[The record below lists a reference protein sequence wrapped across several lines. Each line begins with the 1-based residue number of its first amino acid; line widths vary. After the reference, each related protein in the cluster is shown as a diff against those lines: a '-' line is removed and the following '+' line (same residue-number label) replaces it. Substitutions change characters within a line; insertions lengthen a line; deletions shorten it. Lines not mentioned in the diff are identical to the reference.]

1 MRTNRPALLDLRDM
15 QRATEKT
22 VRMVAFATLL
32 TGGVFG
38 SPSSV
43 SAQTVP
49 ADPTGVE
56 ARGGVD
62 RGLDQ
67 AEGLFRQGAAA
78 FLAGRSAEARAAFD
92 AALDQFI
99 DIKASPA
106 DQPRLLAAYE
116 SLLSRI
122 VATETGARMPEPPA
136 RLSAV
141 PEPSAPSPAA
151 GIAPEKQDDAPRV
164 AAPVTPADD
173 ASPRLTS
180 PTPSPD
186 ASADGG
192 PEEGAPAVAPESTL
206 AELGD
211 RIETI
216 TPTAEARQ
224 SNEAVLDSEEIDLPI
239 ELNDQ
244 VLGAIDLYTG
254 RFRDWFSRALS
265 RGMPHLPRI
274 RAILAQAGLPQDLAY
289 VPIVES
295 AFNPKAL
302 SRAKARG
309 LWQFIPSTGKQ
320 YGLKQDFF
328 VDERSNIEKA
338 TVAAAQYLKN
348 LYAMFGDWNLA
359 LAGYNAGEGN
369 VQRAI
374 KRSQTNDFWALA
386 KTRSFRAETKNYVPL
401 IHAAIVIAKS
411 PASYGIDLNPAE
423 LTAAETVRIQGSYP
437 ISVVARCA
445 VADTDEIN
453 HLNPELRRGMT
464 PSSAFDLKVPH
475 GSGELVTACLANE
488 RAMNYTRHIVKKRDT
503 FSLIAKMFGVSASE
517 IARVNGLSVKS
528 RLRPGTELA
537 IPRAPRAAAKT
548 AANVSKSGSYRI
560 QKGDTLSELAARHST
575 TVEAIKALNGLS
587 SSRLSIGQVIRVAAN
602 SSETSPNE

>member
-1 MRTNRPALLDLRDM
+1 MRTNRPALLDLALM
-15 QRATEKT
+15 QRVIKNA
-22 VRMVAFATLL
+22 VRMTALATLGFVL
-32 TGGVFG
+32 SAAF
-38 SPSSV
+38 PSTAN
-43 SAQTVP
+43 AQGT
-49 ADPTGVE
+49 AEGATRE
-56 ARGGVD
+56 IRGDLD
-62 RGLDQ
+62 RGLAR
-67 AEGLFRQGAAA
+67 AEDLFRQGDAA
-78 FLAGRSAEARAAFD
+78 FHAGRAADARTAFD
-92 AALDQFI
+92 AALDLFI
-99 DIKASPA
+99 DLKPAASGDEARLLTAYEGLIARIVAVETGTASLAAPATPDGPASPA
-106 DQPRLLAAYE
+106 AATASRVPPTPKSVAPVPPRTEASQERSSAADTKPT
-116 SLLSRI
+116 R
-122 VATETGARMPEPPA
+122 PEPA
-136 RLSAV
+136 EMAADSASV
-141 PEPSAPSPAA
+141 P
-151 GIAPEKQDDAPRV
+151 
-164 AAPVTPADD
+164 
-173 ASPRLTS
+173 
-180 PTPSPD
+180 
-186 ASADGG
+186 GG
-192 PEEGAPAVAPESTL
+192 EGTL

-224 SNEAVLDSEEIDLPI
+224 SNEAVLGSEEIDLPI

-274 RAILAQAGLPQDLAY
+274 RAILAEAGLPQDLAY

-295 AFNPKAL
+295 AFNPSAL

-328 VDERSNIEKA
+328 VDERSSVDKA
-338 TVAAAQYLKN
+338 TIAAAQYLKN

-437 ISVVARCA
+437 ISVVAKCA
-445 VADTDEIN
+445 VADTSDIN
-453 HLNPELRRGMT
+453 QLNPELRRGMT

-488 RAMNYTRHIVKKRDT
+488 RAMNYTRHVVRKRDT

-537 IPRAPRAAAKT
+537 IPRRPRPAAQKT
-548 AANVSKSGSYRI
+548 ASGAPASGSYRI
-560 QKGDTLSELAARHST
+560 RKGDTLSDVAARHST

-587 SSRLSIGQVIRVAAN
+587 SSRLSIGQVIRIAAN